1 MYCCQADWG
10 FFTTTSAGT
19 RLEIRSVSALQL
31 NRKWSGLAVRIV
43 YLRDFGWLWATG
55 QLLLVTGFWEGEQLH
70 LVLGNQPGI
79 QATLTEKR
87 EKGKLLWVRTL
98 FGELL

>member
-43 YLRDFGWLWATG
+43 YLRDFGWMWANRTTSVG
-55 QLLLVTGFWEGEQLH
+55 DWFLGRRKIT